1 LAEAL
6 VGAGHEVDVLTA
18 GMSDL
23 AAEEMIGGVRVLRV
37 PGWRRQRHYSTAL
50 EQASYM
56 WPMLRQG
63 LQLTAAR
70 RHDLVHAHFVVPTG
84 IVARR
89 IARRQGIPYVVTAH
103 GSDVPGYNPDRFALL
118 HQVIGR
124 AWRAVLA
131 DAAAVTS
138 PSAFVRELIRRR
150 AKAAVEVIP
159 NPYDAAGPASLP
171 KRRRVLTVARLVQR
185 KGVQHLIAA
194 LGGLEQDVECVI
206 AGDGPLRPELEAMA
220 RRQGLAIE
228 FTGFIGREALAELYA
243 SAAIFVLPSLQENFP
258 MVLLEAMNA
267 GCAVVTTD
275 HPGCLEVV
283 GKGRT
288 DGSGHRRLFAPQC
301 AFHAPGRSSA
311 RDEPCKS
318 GSGAGGDIRLGSR
331 RRTVHGTIRAMY
343 PCPRRL
349 NPACSCA
356 RRPQME
362 FSQTNTIGT
371 VRTSGTTY
379 CHKAARRTRDFREG
393 NRPGPRSL

>member
-1 LAEAL
+1 MPAQHRGDGVKILTLTCEYPPIGGGGATASQVLAEAL
-6 VGAGHEVDVLTA
+6 VRAGHEVDVLTA
-18 GMSDL
+18 RMPSL
-23 AAEEMIGGVRVLRV
+23 LAEEVIGGVRVQRV

-50 EQASYM
+50 EQASFL

-63 LQLTAAR
+63 LQLAAAR

-89 IARRQGIPYVVTAH
+89 LARRQGIPYVVTAH

-283 GKGRT
+283 GKAGLTVPAT
-288 DGSGHRRLFAPQC
+288 DVCSLRNAL
-301 AFHAPGRSSA
+301 STLLT
-311 RDEPCKS
+311 D
-318 GSGAGGDIRLGSR
+318 
-331 RRTVHGTIRAMY
+331 
-343 PCPRRL
+343 PRR
-349 NPACSCA
+349 
-356 RRPQME
+356 
-362 FSQTNTIGT
+362 
-371 VRTSGTTY
+371 VTSLA
-379 CHKAARRTRDFREG
+379 KAARERAAIFASARVAEQFTALFEQCIRARAG
-393 NRPGPRSL
+393 STQHAAVLGGRKWSSPRRIL